1 MDSDMPN
8 FENIGYDQTSVSI
21 ERSESSLTN
30 AGFSYQGFTSKSTEP
45 KSKLVES
52 NDHLITTEN
61 NVIANDKKGVI
72 RHTIMPDDDK
82 MVMSFT
88 PSDDVCMPLE
98 DNIDG
103 ATLTLESTDRQSTK
117 EVKRF
122 KCFYAGCKRKYTTA
136 GNLKSHQ
143 KTHRG
148 EYYFTCDQE
157 GCGKAFLTSYSLKV
171 HVRVHTKERPY
182 HCTDQHCEKSFNT
195 LYRLKAHQRLHNGE
209 TFNCNSDGCSKF
221 FTTLSDLRKHYRTH
235 TGERP
240 YKCNV
245 PDCSKAF
252 TVSHHLKSHIRTH
265 TGEKPFVCEEG
276 GCVKAYATQHSLKQH
291 KTKDHKDTGKIINN
305 SPNSYDLDKAA
316 EMLLGAADS
325 LQVNQPQ
332 VSPEMQDL
340 DWPMLQSEENSLRI
354 LNCEQPSR
362 PQTLSHLGDVNEVE
376 EACIGSGHSGFTGPT
391 VQPTSD
397 NQSLKDSEI
406 SSLTKVAMQAISEKN
421 FQGVPI
427 VIIKQETREA
437 CQCSC
442 SHHPKQREPDK
453 SSSVILLDS
462 QTLPQNSGYDLQ
474 SKDFMYQTTQ
484 EESNLIQGN
493 LSASGMAYVSTQL
506 DCQTDAINQSQG
518 LSTMEIHKNSSQ
530 NPYQSK
536 NIQRTSGQIQQPPGN
551 NISESTLR
559 NLNSYLAADASML
572 FSYTD
577 NNNQISDQASR
588 CCENESILQCV
599 TLGCNVDAKPKI
611 ME

>member
-1 MDSDMPN
+1 MP
-8 FENIGYDQTSVSI
+8 EG
-21 ERSESSLTN
+21 
-30 AGFSYQGFTSKSTEP
+30 
-45 KSKLVES
+45 
-52 NDHLITTEN
+52 
-61 NVIANDKKGVI
+61 
-72 RHTIMPDDDK
+72 
-82 MVMSFT
+82 
-88 PSDDVCMPLE
+88 
-98 DNIDG
+98 
-103 ATLTLESTDRQSTK
+103 
-117 EVKRF
+117 
-122 KCFYAGCKRKYTTA
+122 CFYAGCKRKYTTA

-182 HCTDQHCEKSFNT
+182 HCKDQHCEKSFNT

-332 VSPEMQDL
+332 VSPEMQEMVRQPKKTMSKQQLYPIAQDFPVIEIFRHFEFAENKDCDDPEKDL

-376 EACIGSGHSGFTGPT
+376 EACIGSGYSGFTGPT

-493 LSASGMAYVSTQL
+493 LSASGMAYVSTHL

-536 NIQRTSGQIQQPPGN
+536 NIQRTSGQIQQSPGN
-551 NISESTLR
+551 NISESTLP